1 MDSLMLVMVVAV
13 AGVCA
18 VGGLLFMQSQSDRSA
33 RSDQNHPQAQRV
45 REVAAIDPVQRMD
58 REAARRPSEEEGDSS
73 PSRASSRPVSVEA
86 SDNGPSALDSLPDDG
101 LKPPAKLPD
110 PPAPGRGPPPRSR
123 DTAPRSKAPAMEEAG
138 MEDAP
143 MEETS
148 DDEAAMKGEAGGPKG
163 EPETSAA
170 PPNRGQ
176 TDASMR
182 EPAMVNEVAP
192 KPAPDAGTGND
203 GDGEAGPIID
213 AAVDAVFASLVES
226 DFEAANAALEPA
238 VKAKKD
244 REEAERVEG
253 WKLLIEYAEGFDRYR
268 RQAVASVK
276 SGNEY
281 VIPKKSGDG
290 EMRVGIIDVANG
302 VISFRVNGESIEK
315 SLDRMPS
322 NLLMAIMKDWFDDNP
337 ANNLYLG
344 AYHIT
349 RPEPDLKE
357 AERLWSSAA
366 LRGADAAP
374 LLPLV
379 REEVILKAAAGE

>member
-33 RSDQNHPQAQRV
+33 RSDQNHPQTQRV

-58 REAARRPSEEEGDSS
+58 REAARRPSEEEGNSS
-73 PSRASSRPVSVEA
+73 PSRASSRSVSVEA
-86 SDNGPSALDSLPDDG
+86 SANGPSALDSLPDGG

-123 DTAPRSKAPAMEEAG
+123 DTGPRSKAPAME
-138 MEDAP
+138 DAA

-148 DDEAAMKGEAGGPKG
+148 DDEAAMKGEADGQKG

-182 EPAMVNEVAP
+182 EPAMANEAAP
-192 KPAPDAGTGND
+192 KPAPDGGTGD

-213 AAVDAVFASLVES
+213 AAVDSVFASLVES

-244 REEAERVEG
+244 RDEAERVEG

-281 VIPKKSGDG
+281 VIPKRSGDG

-302 VISFRVNGESIEK
+302 VISFRVNGKSIEK

-357 AERLWSSAA
+357 AERLWSNAA

-379 REEVILKAAAGE
+379 REDVILKAAAGE